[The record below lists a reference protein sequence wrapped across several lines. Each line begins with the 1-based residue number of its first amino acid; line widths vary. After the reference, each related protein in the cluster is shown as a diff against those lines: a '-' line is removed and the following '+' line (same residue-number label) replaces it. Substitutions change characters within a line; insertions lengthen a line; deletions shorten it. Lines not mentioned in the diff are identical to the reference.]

1 MQKKRKSR
9 KKTKKSSTFFKKNIK
24 TISFLIVS
32 IVAIFTLYG
41 GYEYAKLFFNEKK
54 SPKKSYVDKSIV
66 DKMNKILKNERK
78 KVDILKKELEKVKQ
92 KKSSSQKSVI
102 KTASTEKSA
111 YSKSKKSIY
120 SSEYV
125 DYKKSLEGK
134 KVAEKAR
141 AKSSLKVSSK
151 EPLLAI
157 IIDDVAFSSEVKK
170 IKALPFKVTPSF
182 FPPTKRHPNTPRY
195 AKEFSFYMVHLPL
208 QAVHY
213 PHPEP
218 KTLLTSSSLEDISKR
233 IQNIKR
239 WFPKDKLLNNHTG
252 STFTSDYPA
261 TKRLFEVLRKN
272 GMIFVDSRTSADT
285 KAPLVA
291 KEFHQKLLSRD
302 IFLDN
307 VADINYIKNQLK
319 KAVKIAKKRGYAI
332 AIGHPHPKTLQAL
345 KSSAN
350 ILTGVKP
357 VYLSTIYENARTT
370 AK

>member
-1 MQKKRKSR
+1 M
-9 KKTKKSSTFFKKNIK
+9 I
-24 TISFLIVS
+24 IL
-32 IVAIFTLYG
+32 AIALFTLYG
-41 GYEYAKLFFNEKK
+41 GYEYTKLFFNEKK
-54 SPKKSYVDKSIV
+54 SPKKSYVDKNIV

-78 KVDILKKELEKVKQ
+78 KVDILKKELEKEKQ
-92 KKSSSQKSVI
+92 KKS
-102 KTASTEKSA
+102 
-111 YSKSKKSIY
+111 KSKKSIKKRVFTENVSKDKNRKSIY

-134 KVAEKAR
+134 KSSKTKEQN
-141 AKSSLKVSSK
+141 SLKIASK

-157 IIDDVAFSSEVKK
+157 VIDDVAFYSEVKK

-182 FPPTKRHPNTPRY
+182 FPPTKKHPNTPKY

-218 KTLLTSSSLEDISKR
+218 KTLQRSSSLEDISKR
-233 IQNIKR
+233 IGDIRR
-239 WFPKDKLLNNHTG
+239 WFPRDRFLNNHTG
-252 STFTSDYPA
+252 STFTSDYTA
-261 TKRLFEVLRKN
+261 MKRLFEVLRKN

-307 VADINYIKNQLK
+307 IADISYIKNQLK

-345 KSSAN
+345 KSSSN
-350 ILTGVKP
+350 ILIGVKP
-357 VYLSTIYENARTT
+357 VYLSTIYENAKPT